1 MNVEGETE
9 SSTTSATEGVTTPTE
24 TTSETTTSLIEG
36 ETETET
42 TTEEYVPLT
51 AEDITFSDTFEVQ
64 EEFRDEFLSIVN
76 DQEKSPK
83 DRTQALVGLYEK
95 AALAASE
102 ASSNAWANTQK
113 EWQDA
118 VKADPEIG
126 GDKLPTTLS
135 AVNKLVTEYGS
146 DKLVEVFALTGAGN
160 NPEMIKFL
168 NKVAG
173 VLTEGKPISGGAPT
187 NQGTDAASRLFPSM
201 NKG

>member
-113 EWQDA
+113 EWQEA
-118 VKADPEIG
+118 VKNDPEIG
-126 GDKLPTTLS
+126 KDKLPTTLAS
-135 AVNKLVTEYGS
+135 VNKLVTEYGS
-146 DKLVEVFALTGAGN
+146 DEAVEAFALTGAGN
-160 NPEMIKFL
+160 NPHIIKL
-168 NKVAG
+168 LAKVAT
-173 VLTEGKPISGGAPT
+173 VLSEGKPVTSAAPV
-187 NQGTDAASRLFPSM
+187 NQETDRAARMFPSM
-201 NKG
+201 KG